1 MNQKAPEIVT
11 ELRQNIVRMPEII
24 HQASGI
30 IILGKR
36 IRSIIFSTDMAIIK
50 NTNADAVIAVYPF
63 TPHPAIMQG
72 ISMVADIPVFAG
84 VGGGLTHGQRSVNI
98 SLFAESLGSLGVV
111 INAPTPIE
119 TIKAVNQVVDI
130 PLILT
135 VVTDRTDLKPRLAA
149 GVDIVNI
156 SGGKNTVSI
165 VRQVRQ
171 KYPELPIIATGGKS
185 DETIEAVIAAGA
197 NAVTYTPP
205 SNGELFSKKMALYR
219 KQEIERTKNNT

>member
-1 MNQKAPEIVT
+1 MKPQAPEIMT
-11 ELRQNIVRMPEII
+11 ELRQDLVKMPAII
-24 HQASGI
+24 RTASGI
-30 IILGKR
+30 IIFGKR

-111 INAPTPIE
+111 VNAPTPIE
-119 TIKAVNQVVDI
+119 TISAINEVVDI
-130 PLILT
+130 PIILT
-135 VVTDRTDLKPRLAA
+135 VVTEQTELQPRLAA

-156 SGGKNTVSI
+156 SGGQQTAQI
-165 VRQVRQ
+165 VTQVRQ
-171 KYPELPIIATGGKS
+171 QFPDLPIIATGGKTTA
-185 DETIEAVIAAGA
+185 DIAAVIAAGA

-205 SNGELFSKKMALYR
+205 SNGELFSKKMARYR
-219 KQEIERTKNNT
+219 AAEIARTTKK